1 MVQIIPEVNSI
12 AQSWHI
18 WVQYI
23 DDDDDDDEEAE
34 EEAASFIVK

>member
-18 WVQYI
+18 CVQYI
-23 DDDDDDDEEAE
+23 DDDEAE